1 LRKLS
6 SKVSLTLASYKTSC
20 VVCCMLTTRNDVGKL
35 SALKMLRAKTY
46 SIKYVFVSLGKRA
59 SNGCVFSVLSFNGLA
74 LSPNVYSLLLDN
86 PPTCGS
92 WHAVRRYVCV
102 QVCLSPWKQW
112 VVFIPCLVHCQQHD
126 LSRYKMR
133 KFYSH

>member
-1 LRKLS
+1 
-6 SKVSLTLASYKTSC
+6 
-20 VVCCMLTTRNDVGKL
+20 
-35 SALKMLRAKTY
+35 MLRAKNY
-46 SIKYVFVSLGKRA
+46 SIKYGFVSLGKRA

-112 VVFIPCLVHCQQHD
+112 VVFIPFLVHCQQHD

-133 KFYSH
+133 KFVLGSLHVKLVIWVESLLIATACIISAMYYTVAFTSQS